1 MNNIKEQ
8 FKDHIGEDVRLF
20 FKKGGHIS
28 GKVKTYNNERITI
41 TLANARCMFRGKRHS
56 FKQVDVSL
64 DDLKDIYC
72 LRKED
77 DDER

>member
-1 MNNIKEQ
+1 MNNIKE
-8 FKDHIGEDVRLF
+8 HIGEDVRLF
-20 FKKGGHIS
+20 FKNGDHIS
-28 GKVKTYNNERITI
+28 GKVKAYNNERITI
-41 TLANARCMFRGKRHS
+41 TLANARCIFRGKRHS

>member
-8 FKDHIGEDVRLF
+8 LKDYIGEDVRLI
-20 FKKGGHIS
+20 FKNGGHIS
-28 GKVKTYNNERITI
+28 GTVKAYNSERITI
-41 TLANARCMFRGKRHS
+41 TLVNARCIFRGKRHS

-64 DDLKDIYC
+64 DEIKDIYC
-72 LRKED
+72 LKVD

>member
-8 FKDHIGEDVRLF
+8 FKDYIGEDVRVLF
-20 FKKGGHIS
+20 KNGGYIS
-28 GKVKTYNNERITI
+28 GKVKAYNSERITI
-41 TLANARCMFRGKRHS
+41 TLTNARCIFRGKHHS

-64 DDLKDIYC
+64 DEVKDIYC
-72 LRKED
+72 LKVD